1 LDGYGPDKI
10 PGLGTA
16 LCAKQS
22 LVVETRKSP
31 LAFFQNFYIR
41 WKALWEVGTGKKNLT
56 GSVVEFEQTEGSRQH
71 RPARLARA
79 VGGLVAEPGEA
90 ANLPRAV
97 PLSTL
102 RAVLRETSSSH
113 DPSEFYSSYIFKD
126 DELATST
133 SKSLSG

>member
-22 LVVETRKSP
+22 LVETSKNP
-31 LAFFQNFYIR
+31 LAFFQNFFIR

-71 RPARLARA
+71 MPARLARA
-79 VGGLVAEPGEA
+79 ARGPVAEPGEA
-90 ANLPRAV
+90 ANLPSAV

-113 DPSEFYSSYIFKD
+113 DPAEFYSSYIFKD
-126 DELATST
+126 NELATST
-133 SKSLSG
+133 SESLSG